1 MSHKRHVDN
10 YYLYRLRGVVI
21 HAGGAS
27 AGHYYSLI
35 KDSEN
40 SSIWRE
46 FNDSNVRSFD
56 FQNMKEE
63 AFGGRFVWNVFVVCF
78 SI

>member
-1 MSHKRHVDN
+1 MNLFLKGDTSNKRHPDS
-10 YYLYRLRGVVI
+10 YYQYRLRGVVI

-35 KDSEN
+35 KDSDTEQ
-40 SSIWRE
+40 WRE
-46 FNDSNVRSFD
+46 FNDSNVRPFE

-63 AFGGRFVWNVFVVCF
+63 AFGGM
-78 SI
+78 